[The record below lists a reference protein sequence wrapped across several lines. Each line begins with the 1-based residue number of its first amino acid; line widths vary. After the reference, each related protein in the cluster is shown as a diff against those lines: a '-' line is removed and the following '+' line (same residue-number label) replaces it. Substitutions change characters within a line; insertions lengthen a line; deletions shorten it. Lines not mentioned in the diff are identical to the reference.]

1 MPEQWSNLVSGG
13 IASTLS
19 KTIVF
24 PFDLVR
30 KRLQVQGPTRSQYVH
45 RNIPAY
51 VGVVGTLRDT
61 VKYEGFRGLYK
72 GLTVSLVKAAPLSA
86 VTMWTMEN
94 SLKIM
99 EWIDPSTKGEVD

>member
-1 MPEQWSNLVSGG
+1 MSEQWSNLLSGG
-13 IASTLS
+13 FASTLG
-19 KTIVF
+19 KTAVF

-30 KRLQVQGPTRSQYVH
+30 KRLQVQGPTRKKYVH
-45 RNIPAY
+45 RNIPVY
-51 VGVVGTLRDT
+51 VGVLGTFRDT
-61 VKYEGFRGLYK
+61 IKFEGFRGLYK

-99 EWIDPSTKGEVD
+99 DWIDPRDKNLD